1 MLVSYKIVS
10 WVANKLRKYFWL
22 LSIFWLMVEGWVTR
36 FLLKQVFQTE
46 SWLKVNDIRFDEQR
60 NHMNVYLINNPILI
74 LNTYLET

>member
-10 WVANKLRKYFWL
+10 WVANKLKKYFWL

-46 SWLKVNDIRFDEQR
+46 SRLKVNDIRYDEQR
-60 NHMNVYLINNPILI
+60 NHMSIISNK
-74 LNTYLET
+74 